1 MDLSVNSLKTTSES
15 HKITFFNAQYK
26 LYLYFG
32 NEKIDKVSLLV
43 SSYLAVPDGKLLSNQ
58 LISSIKVPLSCI
70 YDKLD

>member
-26 LYLYFG
+26 RYLYFG

-58 LISSIKVPLSCI
+58 LISSIKVPLSCMI
-70 YDKLD
+70 N